1 VYRVPISL
9 FRGIARLRTSYA
21 LGFRF
26 HFFSVL
32 SSFLKMTTTLENS
45 PQQTTTD
52 LKSLASDVV
61 RRAKEGGASAA
72 ECVIREGDEFST
84 TVRLGQVETLK
95 ESGSRSIGV
104 RVFFGQRAASTY
116 SSDFSPAGIERM
128 LKSAL
133 ELARITSED
142 PYAGIPEVTELG
154 SIKGNL
160 DLYHEDVYSLP
171 GAERIDYAR
180 RAEKAALD
188 SDARIKNSDGGSFDA
203 ATGQKILVNSHGFVG
218 QYRRSYCSVAAVPIA
233 QDESGNMQRDYWY
246 SVSRSLGHLE
256 PAERVGKEAA
266 RRTLRRLGARKAKT
280 ATVPVILDP
289 MVARSMLEHI
299 FEGVNGDSVYRG
311 ASFLAGKLGERIA
324 GTNVTV
330 VDDGTMV
337 GGFGT
342 SPFDGEGVPTR
353 RTVVIE
359 KGVLKSYLLNTYTA
373 KKLGLA
379 TTANAS
385 RGLAGTPGIG
395 PGNYFLEPGSKTAK
409 QIIGEIKD
417 GLYVTEFL
425 GHGANLVTGDYSRG
439 ASGMWIVNGE
449 LAYPVEEITVAGN
462 LKEMFKNI
470 SEIGSDLEFRGSVA
484 SPTIRMDG
492 LTVGG
497 E

>member
-1 VYRVPISL
+1 M
-9 FRGIARLRTSYA
+9 
-21 LGFRF
+21 
-26 HFFSVL
+26 
-32 SSFLKMTTTLENS
+32 K
-45 PQQTTTD
+45 
-52 LKSLASDVV
+52 
-61 RRAKEGGASAA
+61 GGATAA
-72 ECVIREGDEFST
+72 ECVVREGDEFST
-84 TVRLGQVETLK
+84 VVRLGQVETLK
-95 ESGSRSIGV
+95 ESGSRAIGV

-116 SSDFSPAGIERM
+116 SSDFSSAGIERM

-133 ELARITSED
+133 ELARICSED
-142 PYAGIPEVTELG
+142 PFAGIPDAAKLG
-154 SIKGNL
+154 SLAGDL

-188 SDARIKNSDGGSFDA
+188 ADPRIKNSDGGSFDA
-203 ATGQKILVNSHGFVG
+203 ATGRKILANSHGFVG
-218 QYRRSYCSVAAVPIA
+218 EYRRSYCSVSAVPIA
-233 QDESGNMQRDYWY
+233 QDERGNMQRDFWY
-246 SVSRSLGHLE
+246 SVARSLAKLD
-256 PAERVGKEAA
+256 PAEKVGKEAA

-280 ATVPVILDP
+280 AHVPVVLDP
-289 MVARSMLEHI
+289 MVATSMLEHI

-311 ASFLAGKLGERIA
+311 ASFLAGKLGETIA
-324 GTNVTV
+324 GANVTV
-330 VDDGTMV
+330 VDDGTIT

-342 SPFDGEGVPTR
+342 TPFDGEGIPTR

-359 KGVLKSYLLNTYTA
+359 NGVLQSYLLNTYTA
-373 KKLGLA
+373 KKLGLE

-395 PGNYFLEPGSKTAK
+395 PGNYFLQPGKKTPQ
-409 QIIGEIKD
+409 QIIGDIKD

-462 LKEMFKNI
+462 LKDMFNNI

-484 SPTIRMDG
+484 SPTIRIDG